1 MYGGTH
7 EICQTKI
14 LRPKFLRP
22 KITPANTYFATFKSC
37 NGNGKGTQAERQAWW
52 GLVDPRSCLNIAGCG
67 LVIVSSKWFKPL
79 FPSPSTSWPENNAM
93 IGCWSA
99 CLGFR
104 LIWLGPIWKR
114 GRLLVGRSRGE
125 VGGRPI
131 RSPLPAPHFASCRY
145 VLHVDVLH
153 VDTCYTKMCYM

>member
-1 MYGGTH
+1 MRSIS
-7 EICQTKI
+7 ICFQ
-14 LRPKFLRP
+14 LRFLSFLIWICPCEFCIFHVPIVIIKCMEAQMKFV
-22 KITPANTYFATFKSC
+22 KKNSTTIKN
-37 NGNGKGTQAERQAWW
+37 
-52 GLVDPRSCLNIAGCG
+52 GCG
-67 LVIVSSKWFKPL
+67 LVIVSSKWFKTL

-99 CLGFR
+99 WLGFR

-131 RSPLPAPHFASCRY
+131 RSPLPAPHLATCCRCATM
-145 VLHVDVLH
+145 LHVDVLH
-153 VDTCYTKMCYM
+153 VDTCYM